1 MPNASFD
8 PGDVIPA
15 TRKRRQSVNG
25 APYTPGKGEVHMIA
39 VITGSLAVV
48 LIVTIVRWI
57 AAIPL
62 LQAISASI
70 DEWADDLHGQDSAAG
85 L

>member
-1 MPNASFD
+1 
-8 PGDVIPA
+8 
-15 TRKRRQSVNG
+15 
-25 APYTPGKGEVHMIA
+25 MIA

>member
-1 MPNASFD
+1 
-8 PGDVIPA
+8 
-15 TRKRRQSVNG
+15 
-25 APYTPGKGEVHMIA
+25 MIA
-39 VITGSLAVV
+39 VITGSLAVI

-62 LQAISASI
+62 LQAFSASI
-70 DEWADDLHGQDSAAG
+70 DEWADELHGQDPAAR